1 MKYLL
6 AIGTILPALAFG
18 GMLASADGHK
28 NELEELDQLEQ
39 KKRSQIY
46 WTQKPIQ
53 CGQPEGLINLV
64 KGYGELPLL
73 ITNGLSTNGR
83 GETVKVKL
91 IFAVNQETGSWT
103 LIESNSPS
111 QACVLGT
118 GEGYTINKL
127 PPLKQE
133 TKYNVSRKLS

>member
-28 NELEELDQLEQ
+28 EQ
-39 KKRSQIY
+39 VKKDTGIY
-46 WTQKPIQ
+46 WTQKPVQ
-53 CGQPEGLINLV
+53 CGQPEGLISLV
-64 KGYGELPLL
+64 KSYGELPLL
-73 ITNGLSTNGR
+73 ITNGLSTNGK
-83 GETVKVKL
+83 GKTVKVKL

-127 PPLKQE
+127 PSQKQE
-133 TKYNVSRKLS
+133 TKYNVNRKLY

>member
-6 AIGTILPALAFG
+6 AIGTILPALTFG
-18 GMLASADGHK
+18 GMLAFADGHT
-28 NELEELDQLEQ
+28 NQLEEVQ
-39 KKRSQIY
+39 KEPQVY
-46 WTQKPIQ
+46 WTKKPIQ
-53 CGQPEGLINLV
+53 CGPPEGLIELV

-73 ITNGLSTNGR
+73 TSNGLSTSGK
-83 GETVKVKL
+83 GETVQIKL
-91 IFAVNQETGSWT
+91 VFAVNQETGSWT
-103 LIESNSPS
+103 LIELNSPS
-111 QACVLGT
+111 QACVLGS